1 LGIHGNGRDASEGF
15 AIKVPEKVQPPVS
28 AGYEGLLFPPEQ
40 SVKIDEGIVPQDELK
55 FK

>member
-1 LGIHGNGRDASEGF
+1 LCCMP
-15 AIKVPEKVQPPVS
+15 KKVQPPVS

-40 SVKIDEGIVPQDELK
+40 SVKINHPTIPQETGD

>member
-1 LGIHGNGRDASEGF
+1 VHLS
-15 AIKVPEKVQPPVS
+15 KKKVQPPAS

-40 SVKIDEGIVPQDELK
+40 SVKIYKGIIPQGPGE